1 MNEEFPFQ
9 KAHDAIVS
17 MLHDYLA
24 EKEHA
29 ERLESENAI
38 LMKRTALLMD
48 EVENS
53 KRITTELLVLCNRQ
67 ASDIRRLTKAGDAM
81 DAYLKRQD
89 GTTNGMLDCRLQ
101 WLAAKEGKQS

>member
-48 EVENS
+48 EVE
-53 KRITTELLVLCNRQ
+53 
-67 ASDIRRLTKAGDAM
+67 RLTKAGDAM
-81 DAYLKRQD
+81 ADEIVGCFNAEGYDPADSDAL
-89 GTTNGMLDCRLQ
+89 TN
-101 WLAAKEGKQS
+101 WYAAKEGKGQP

>member
-38 LMKRTALLMD
+38 LMRRTALLM
-48 EVENS
+48 EQVE
-53 KRITTELLVLCNRQ
+53 
-67 ASDIRRLTKAGDAM
+67 RLTKAGDELHAFLINYIVEM
-81 DAYLKRQD
+81 RVSSSYLNK
-89 GTTNGMLDCRLQ
+89 LDDD
-101 WLAAKEGKQS
+101 WNAAKEGKQS

>member
-1 MNEEFPFQ
+1 MIEEFPFQ

-38 LMKRTALLMD
+38 LMKRTALLME
-48 EVENS
+48 EVE
-53 KRITTELLVLCNRQ
+53 
-67 ASDIRRLTKAGDAM
+67 RLTKAGDAM
-81 DAYLKRQD
+81 AEEMGLETYAEEHFKQQKEFLKA
-89 GTTNGMLDCRLQ
+89 
-101 WLAAKEGKQS
+101 WEAAKEGKQP